1 MYIWVGVSPPN
12 SWKLILEM
20 YLRPN
25 WTLISSLTLYQ
36 LKEVFIEKF
45 SGRWGIRFYH
55 LVYCFD

>member
-36 LKEVFIEKF
+36 LKEVFIEN
-45 SGRWGIRFYH
+45 SLDVGALGSII
-55 LVYCFD
+55 